1 MRIRSRFTNYVKL
14 DKTGGDVEA
23 LFTRFSDICRLF
35 GFLIVRIPKTA
46 KQAPKTSQ
54 YKHVAVYDNDWD
66 D

>member
-1 MRIRSRFTNYVKL
+1 M
-14 DKTGGDVEA
+14 EA

-35 GFLIVRIPKTA
+35 GFRVIRIPKPQ
-46 KQAPKTSQ
+46 KQPPKTSQ